1 MKKRTVA
8 EYMSM
13 KKRTI
18 AECMTKSPHTIGVEQ
33 TLAQAHDLMRGY
45 RVRHLPVLARGKL
58 VGMVSQRD
66 LHLIEALSDVSPST
80 VRVEEAMSQ
89 LPYTVEANAPLEE
102 VVTQMADKRFGSA
115 VVTDRGQVVGVFTT
129 TDALRVLAE
138 TLRQGRPGR
147 AA

>member
-1 MKKRTVA
+1 
-8 EYMSM
+8 M

-33 TLAQAHDLMRGY
+33 TLTQAHDLMRGY
-45 RVRHLPVLARGKL
+45 RVRHLPVLSAGKL

-66 LHLIEALSDVSPST
+66 LHLIEALSDVSPNT

-89 LPYTVEANAPLEE
+89 LPYAVEANAPLEE

>member
-1 MKKRTVA
+1 
-8 EYMSM
+8 M

-33 TLAQAHDLMRGY
+33 TLTQAHDLMRGY
-45 RVRHLPVLARGKL
+45 RVRHLPVLARGML

-89 LPYTVEANAPLEE
+89 VPYAVEANAPLEE
-102 VVTQMADKRFGSA
+102 VVAQMADKRFGSA
-115 VVTDRGQVVGVFTT
+115 VVTDRGRVVGVFTT

-138 TLRQGRPGR
+138 TLRKGRAGR